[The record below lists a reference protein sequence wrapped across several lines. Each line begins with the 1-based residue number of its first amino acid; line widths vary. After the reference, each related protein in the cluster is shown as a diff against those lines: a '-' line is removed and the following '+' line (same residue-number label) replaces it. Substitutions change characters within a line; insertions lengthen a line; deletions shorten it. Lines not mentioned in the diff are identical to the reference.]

1 MWHFFYHR
9 PTGRV
14 PHCITTVI
22 PKTAVFEFST
32 FKKKTIQVK
41 KMGSRKAANVILFDL
56 DLSQFFEE
64 FNFYLYSYVKEGQI
78 SGVLV
83 VSLGS
88 KADLS
93 SSL

>member
-14 PHCITTVI
+14 PHCITAVI

>member
-1 MWHFFYHR
+1 
-9 PTGRV
+9 
-14 PHCITTVI
+14 
-22 PKTAVFEFST
+22 
-32 FKKKTIQVK
+32 
-41 KMGSRKAANVILFDL
+41 MGSRKAANVILFDL

-64 FNFYLYSYVKEGQI
+64 FNFYLYSYVREGQI

-88 KADLS
+88 EADLS